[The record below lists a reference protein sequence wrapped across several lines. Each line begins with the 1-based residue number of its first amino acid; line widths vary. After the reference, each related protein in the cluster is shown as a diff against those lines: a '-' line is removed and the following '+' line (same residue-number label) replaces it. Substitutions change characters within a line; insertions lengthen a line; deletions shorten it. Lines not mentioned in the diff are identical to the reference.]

1 MPGESADLTELEPF
15 VVQGDPDTE
24 EGFEGFE
31 VTVHPKA
38 ELDDGESGLTHR
50 RWLIDNPDEHVHPH
64 QDEHIRALVGEYAV
78 DIDGTTH
85 RLSEG
90 EEITVPGGTP
100 HRHWNPTE
108 HPIRVHH
115 WHDPPLEVADHA
127 ETMWALAQAG
137 RTNEK
142 GIPNPLQFAVIT
154 HAYPDMAYT
163 SMLPIWAQKTLFA
176 LLAPVGRLLGFEAEY
191 TREDVADLR

>member
-1 MPGESADLTELEPF
+1 MAGEISENTEAEPF
-15 VVQGDPDTE
+15 VIEGGPDAE

-31 VTVHPKA
+31 VTVHPLPENEA
-38 ELDDGESGLTHR
+38 GDSGLTHQ

-64 QDEHIRALVGEYAV
+64 QDEHIEALAGEYSV

-90 EEITVPGGTP
+90 EGITVPAGTP

-108 HPIRVHH
+108 RPVRVHH
-115 WHDPPLEVADHA
+115 RHEPPMAVAAHA
-127 ETMWALAQAG
+127 ETMFALAQAG

-142 GIPNPLQFAVIT
+142 GIPSPLQFAVIT
-154 HAYPDMAYT
+154 DSYPDMAFT
-163 SMLPIWAQKTLFA
+163 TVLPISVQKVLFA
-176 LLAPVGRLLGFEAEY
+176 LLAPIGRLLGYEAEY
-191 TREDVADLR
+191 TREDVKDLE